1 MYYTSRALKGAEG
14 RYLLME
20 KLAFALITASKKLRH
35 YFQAY
40 IINVMMNH
48 PLKKA
53 MNKLEAAGRL
63 IQWAIELSKFNVRYQ
78 PRNAIKA
85 QALADF
91 ITEFTPNYDDLEEI
105 NSEKWIVYVDG
116 SSTQYVGG
124 IGVVL
129 QSPEGDKMRYK
140 VHVQYQTTNNEI
152 EYEALLKGLEL
163 AKFVEAK
170 SILILGDSQLI
181 MGQINRTYEAKEER
195 MKKYLEMVLRLVRKF
210 EKTDFVQILRE
221 ENMEANTLAK
231 EVSANKAVYEF
242 DEIQYIPNID
252 IPKVQQ
258 VESRGNW
265 MTPIISY
272 LKEG

>member
-35 YFQAY
+35 YFQAH

-170 SILILGDSQLI
+170 SILILG
-181 MGQINRTYEAKEER
+181 
-195 MKKYLEMVLRLVRKF
+195 
-210 EKTDFVQILRE
+210 
-221 ENMEANTLAK
+221 
-231 EVSANKAVYEF
+231 VS
-242 DEIQYIPNID
+242 
-252 IPKVQQ
+252 
-258 VESRGNW
+258 
-265 MTPIISY
+265 
-272 LKEG
+272 